1 MVQRL
6 ARRQSS
12 NVPLRTY
19 NGNAYD
25 KGHESDRQQAV
36 LGVPV
41 ARSVSRQRVR
51 RPRGSLTREAVVE
64 AALALVD
71 AEGIDALSM
80 PRLARQID
88 AGVMTLYHYVGS
100 KSELLE
106 AVALR
111 AIAEVRLQDLQA
123 KDASAILLDWGRGMR
138 EVLLAHPGVAGVLA
152 HQAVIGQ
159 GIFRGME
166 GLLGRLQPA
175 GVDVERGVRA
185 VYAVLIY
192 TLGFVL
198 WETPRVHEQPPSA
211 YTIQWRAEF
220 ARLPEDQL
228 PHVALA
234 LPYLGTLA
242 SEAQFEFGLQALVTG
257 LTQVE

>member
-1 MVQRL
+1 M
-6 ARRQSS
+6 
-12 NVPLRTY
+12 
-19 NGNAYD
+19 AYD
-25 KGHESDRQQAV
+25 RAHEANGQGAPPATP
-36 LGVPV
+36 VPREVNV
-41 ARSVSRQRVR
+41 ASMPGRRRR
-51 RPRGSLTREAVVE
+51 RPRGSLTREAVVD

-80 PRLARQID
+80 PRLARQVD
-88 AGVMTLYHYVGS
+88 AGVMTLYRYVRS

-111 AIAEVRLQDLQA
+111 AIAEVRLRDLHA
-123 KDASAILLDWGRGMR
+123 RDASAILLDWGRGMR

-152 HQAVIGQ
+152 RQAVIGH

-166 GLLGRLQPA
+166 ALLGPLERA
-175 GVDVERGVRA
+175 GLGTERGVRA

-198 WETPRVHEQPPSA
+198 WETPRVHEQPATA
-211 YTIQWRAEF
+211 YAVQWRAEF
-220 ARLPEDQL
+220 ARLPEDRF
-228 PHVALA
+228 PHVAVA
-234 LPYLGTLA
+234 LPHLGTLA

-257 LTQVE
+257 LTQAQ

>member
-1 MVQRL
+1 MTLEQ
-6 ARRQSS
+6 ADRR
-12 NVPLRTY
+12 R
-19 NGNAYD
+19 A
-25 KGHESDRQQAV
+25 
-36 LGVPV
+36 
-41 ARSVSRQRVR
+41 R
-51 RPRGSLTREAVVE
+51 RPRGSLTREAVVD

-71 AEGIDALSM
+71 AEGIDTLSM
-80 PRLARQID
+80 PRLARQLD
-88 AGVMTLYHYVGS
+88 AGVMTLYHYVRS

-111 AIAEVRLQDLQA
+111 AIAEVRLRDLNA
-123 KDASAILLDWGRGMR
+123 KDAPTILLDWGRGLR

-166 GLLGRLQPA
+166 ALLGPLRRA
-175 GVDVERGVRA
+175 GVEPERGVRG

-198 WETPRVHEQPPSA
+198 WETPRVREQPASA
-211 YTIQWRAEF
+211 YAIQWRTEF
-220 ARLPEDQL
+220 ARLPEDQFPHVGIAL
-228 PHVALA
+228 PH
-234 LPYLGTLA
+234 LPTLA

-257 LTQVE
+257 LTSEAQ